1 MKSQSLK
8 VVLITLVGFCT
19 FYLLQETCFL
29 NLRLA
34 LSTFIPNKGL
44 SQFITYIIIGVP
56 IFIGLAFLHPL
67 KKIPEALGLNR
78 SVKLALA
85 FALICT
91 LPMLLGYAFSFSF
104 NKEITVTEIIIAAA
118 LPALVEELFYRGFLF
133 GQVFRYSRLGF
144 LLAITFGATVFAT
157 SHLYQSQDLVTLVGI
172 FISTFIGALL
182 FAWVYVEWNYTIWV
196 PIFLHFFMNLFWILF
211 SVSDNAFGGNL
222 ANLYRFITIALIVGV
237 TVIYK
242 VKKRIPFQL
251 NKSNLWLKKKA

>member
-1 MKSQSLK
+1 M
-8 VVLITLVGFCT
+8 LI
-19 FYLLQETCFL
+19 
-29 NLRLA
+29 
-34 LSTFIPNKGL
+34 
-44 SQFITYIIIGVP
+44 
-56 IFIGLAFLHPL
+56 
-67 KKIPEALGLNR
+67 
-78 SVKLALA
+78 
-85 FALICT
+85 
-91 LPMLLGYAFSFSF
+91 GYAFSFSF

-118 LPALVEELFYRGFLF
+118 LPALVEEFFYRGFLF

-144 LLAITFGATVFAT
+144 LLAITFGAIVFAT

-182 FAWVYVEWNYTIWV
+182 FAWVYVEWNYNIWV

-242 VKKRIPFQL
+242 VKKGIPFQL